1 MEKFEK
7 EYRKWGSI
15 ALLSIT
21 MLLFT
26 IVVLDAFLGF
36 DLSRN
41 MYVMSVVASGFLM
54 ALISLTWITILNT
67 KFMRTGLVKP
77 ESSPSEPTVQK
88 GIAMADIEMC
98 IRKEGYVPQVEEGI
112 TYFKVSGERVDVG
125 YEGEKFTLSKRYALG
140 DDVDMNLLLKACS
153 QAQDE
158 IFMFRSFIHTYD
170 SGRSTVCFEV
180 ETYLNSVSE
189 LDRYF
194 PHYLNLMMHAIARQQ
209 EIYAQM
215 KDAEHAKVDEQK
227 IPASK
232 ESKVV
237 S

>member
-1 MEKFEK
+1 MEKFEQ
-7 EYRKWGSI
+7 EYRKWGNI
-15 ALLSIT
+15 VLLSIT
-21 MLLFT
+21 LLLFT
-26 IVVLDAFLGF
+26 IVGLDAFLGL
-36 DLSRN
+36 DLSKN
-41 MYVMSVVASGFLM
+41 MYVMSVVASGFLL

-67 KFMRTGLVKP
+67 KFMRSGMVKP

-88 GIAMADIEMC
+88 GIVMADVEMC
-98 IRKEGYVPQVEEGI
+98 IRKEGYVPQVEEGV
-112 TYFKVSGERVDVG
+112 TFFKISGERVEVVYQD
-125 YEGEKFTLSKRYALG
+125 EKFTLSKRYALG

-170 SGRSTVCFEV
+170 NGRSTVCFEV

-194 PHYLNLMMHAIARQQ
+194 PHYLNLMMHAVARQQ

-215 KDAEHAKVDEQK
+215 KESEKVKVDGQK

-232 ESKVV
+232 EPKVV